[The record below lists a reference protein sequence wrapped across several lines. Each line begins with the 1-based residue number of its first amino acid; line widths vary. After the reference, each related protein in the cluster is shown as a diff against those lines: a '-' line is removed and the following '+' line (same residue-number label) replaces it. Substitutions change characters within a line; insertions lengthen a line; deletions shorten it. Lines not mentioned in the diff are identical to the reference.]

1 MKKKLITISGQTASG
16 KTNLSIRLAQNLNCS
31 IISCDSRQ
39 FYKEMSIGTAVP
51 SKLELSKANHYFIHH
66 KSVKDNYTVGD
77 FQNDALKLIENLF
90 KKDDYIILTGGS
102 GMYMDAIVNGIDK
115 FPKIKLGVRE
125 LLNEKH
131 NSRGILFLKNKLK
144 ELDPEYYDIVDVNN
158 HRRLIRAL
166 EVCISTGKPYSSFL
180 NKKNKKYDFES
191 VNFGIK
197 VDRELLYKKINY
209 RVDKM
214 ISDGLIK
221 EAKTLL
227 NFKDLNPL
235 NTVGYKEL
243 FEHFKGNLTKSQAI
257 EKIKQNTR
265 RYAKR
270 QMTWLKNKNLVW
282 IENNV
287 EIDEIKRFINS
298 NNLEHFY

>member
-16 KTNLSIRLAQNLNCS
+16 KTNLSIRLAQDLNCS

-66 KSVKDNYTVGD
+66 KSIKDNYTVGD

-197 VDRELLYKKINY
+197 IDRKLLYEKINY

-298 NNLEHFY
+298 NNL

>member
-16 KTNLSIRLAQNLNCS
+16 KTNLSIRLAQNLSCS

-214 ISDGLIK
+214 ISDGLIQ
-221 EAKTLL
+221 EAKTLF
-227 NFKDLNPL
+227 NFKDLNTL

-298 NNLEHFY
+298 NNL

>member
-197 VDRELLYKKINY
+197 VDRELLYNKINY

-214 ISDGLIK
+214 ISDGLIQ

-298 NNLEHFY
+298 NNL

>member
-16 KTNLSIRLAQNLNCS
+16 KTNLSIRLAQDLNCS

-131 NSRGILFLKNKLK
+131 NSIGILFLKNKLK

-298 NNLEHFY
+298 NNL

>member
-125 LLNEKH
+125 LLNEKY

-197 VDRELLYKKINY
+197 VDRELLYEKINY

-298 NNLEHFY
+298 NNM

>member
-1 MKKKLITISGQTASG
+1 LKKKLITISGQTASG

-166 EVCISTGKPYSSFL
+166 EVCISTEKPYSSFL

-214 ISDGLIK
+214 ISDGLIQ
-221 EAKTLL
+221 EAKTLF
-227 NFKDLNPL
+227 NFKDLNTL

-298 NNLEHFY
+298 NNL

>member
-16 KTNLSIRLAQNLNCS
+16 KTNLSIRLAQDLNCS

-66 KSVKDNYTVGD
+66 KSVKDNYTVGN

-131 NSRGILFLKNKLK
+131 NSGGILFLKNKLK

-166 EVCISTGKPYSSFL
+166 EVSISTGKPYSSFL

-221 EAKTLL
+221 EAKNLL

-298 NNLEHFY
+298 NNL

>member
-102 GMYMDAIVNGIDK
+102 GMYMEAVINGIDK

-125 LLNEKH
+125 LLNEKY

-197 VDRELLYKKINY
+197 VDRELLYEKINY

-287 EIDEIKRFINS
+287 EFDEIKRFINS
-298 NNLEHFY
+298 NNL

>member
-1 MKKKLITISGQTASG
+1 LKKKLITISGQTASG

-66 KSVKDNYTVGD
+66 KSVKDKYTIGD

-90 KKDDYIILTGGS
+90 KKDDFIILTGGS
-102 GMYMDAIVNGIDK
+102 GMYMDAVVNGIDA

-125 LLNEKH
+125 LLNGKY
-131 NSRGILFLKNKLK
+131 NSTGILFLKNKLK
-144 ELDPEYYDIVDVNN
+144 ELDPEYHDIVDVNN

-191 VNFGIK
+191 VNFCIK

-214 ISDGLIK
+214 ISNGLIK
-221 EAKTLL
+221 EAKALL
-227 NFKDLNPL
+227 KLKGLNPL

-243 FEHFKGNLTKSQAI
+243 FEHFEGNLTKSQAV

-270 QMTWLKNKNLVW
+270 QMTWLKNKNLIWVKND
-282 IENNV
+282 IEIN
-287 EIDEIKRFINS
+287 EIKRFINS
-298 NNLEHFY
+298 NNM

>member
-144 ELDPEYYDIVDVNN
+144 ELDPEYHDIVDVKN

-191 VNFGIK
+191 VNFCIK
-197 VDRELLYKKINY
+197 IDRELLYKKINY

-298 NNLEHFY
+298 NNL

>member
-90 KKDDYIILTGGS
+90 KKDDFIILTGGS
-102 GMYMDAIVNGIDK
+102 GMYMDAIVNGIDT

-125 LLNEKH
+125 LLNEKY
-131 NSRGILFLKNKLK
+131 NSKGVLFLKNKLK
-144 ELDPEYYDIVDVNN
+144 ELDPEYHDIVDVNN

-191 VNFGIK
+191 INFCIK

-227 NFKDLNPL
+227 KFKDLNSL

-270 QMTWLKNKNLVW
+270 QMTWLKNKNLIW
-282 IENNV
+282 IENNI

-298 NNLEHFY
+298 NNL

>member
-125 LLNEKH
+125 LLNEKY

-227 NFKDLNPL
+227 KFKDLNPL

-243 FEHFKGNLTKSQAI
+243 FEHFKGNITKSQAI

-298 NNLEHFY
+298 NNL

>member
-66 KSVKDNYTVGD
+66 KSVKDKYTIGD

-90 KKDDYIILTGGS
+90 KKDDFIILTGGS
-102 GMYMDAIVNGIDK
+102 GMYMDAVVNGIDA

-125 LLNEKH
+125 LLNEKY
-131 NSRGILFLKNKLK
+131 NSTGILFLKNKLK
-144 ELDPEYYDIVDVNN
+144 ELDPEYHDIVDVNN

-191 VNFGIK
+191 VNFCIK

-214 ISDGLIK
+214 ISNGLIK
-221 EAKTLL
+221 EAKALL
-227 NFKDLNPL
+227 KLKGLNPL

-243 FEHFKGNLTKSQAI
+243 FEHFEGNLTKSQAV

-270 QMTWLKNKNLVW
+270 QMTWLKNKNLIWVKND
-282 IENNV
+282 IEIN
-287 EIDEIKRFINS
+287 EIKRFINS
-298 NNLEHFY
+298 NNM

>member
-1 MKKKLITISGQTASG
+1 M
-16 KTNLSIRLAQNLNCS
+16 SIRLAQNLNCS

-191 VNFGIK
+191 VNFCIK

-214 ISDGLIK
+214 ISDGLIQ

-298 NNLEHFY
+298 NNL

>member
-16 KTNLSIRLAQNLNCS
+16 KTNLSIRLAQDLNCS

-90 KKDDYIILTGGS
+90 KKDDFIILTGGS
-102 GMYMDAIVNGIDK
+102 GMYMDAIVNGIDS

-125 LLNEKH
+125 LLNEKY
-131 NSRGILFLKNKLK
+131 NSKGVLFLKNKLK
-144 ELDPEYYDIVDVNN
+144 ELDPEYHDIVDVNN

-191 VNFGIK
+191 INFCIK

-227 NFKDLNPL
+227 KFKDLNSL

-298 NNLEHFY
+298 NNL

>member
-16 KTNLSIRLAQNLNCS
+16 KTNLSIRLAQDLNCS

-287 EIDEIKRFINS
+287 EIDEIKKFINS
-298 NNLEHFY
+298 NNL

>member
-102 GMYMDAIVNGIDK
+102 GMYMDAVVNGIDK

-144 ELDPEYYDIVDVNN
+144 ELDPEYYNIVDVNN

-214 ISDGLIK
+214 ISDGLIQ

-227 NFKDLNPL
+227 NLKDLNPL

-287 EIDEIKRFINS
+287 EIDKIKRFINS
-298 NNLEHFY
+298 NNL

>member
-16 KTNLSIRLAQNLNCS
+16 KTNLSIRLAQYLNCS

-191 VNFGIK
+191 INFCIK

-227 NFKDLNPL
+227 KFKDLNSL

-270 QMTWLKNKNLVW
+270 QMTWLKNKNLIW
-282 IENNV
+282 IENNI

-298 NNLEHFY
+298 NNL

>member
-66 KSVKDNYTVGD
+66 KSVKEKYTIGD

-90 KKDDYIILTGGS
+90 KKDDFIILTGGS
-102 GMYMDAIVNGIDK
+102 GMYMDAVVNGIDA

-125 LLNEKH
+125 LLNEKY
-131 NSRGILFLKNKLK
+131 NSKGVLFLKNKLK
-144 ELDPEYYDIVDVNN
+144 ELDPEYHDIVDVNN

-191 VNFGIK
+191 INFCIK

-221 EAKTLL
+221 EAKTLFK
-227 NFKDLNPL
+227 FKDLNSL

-243 FEHFKGNLTKSQAI
+243 FEYFKGNLTKSQAI

-270 QMTWLKNKNLVW
+270 QMTWLKNKNSIW
-282 IENNV
+282 IENNIK
-287 EIDEIKRFINS
+287 IDEIKRFINS
-298 NNLEHFY
+298 NNL

>member
-1 MKKKLITISGQTASG
+1 LKKKLITISGQTASG
-16 KTNLSIRLAQNLNCS
+16 KTNLSIRLAQYLNCS

-180 NKKNKKYDFES
+180 NKKNKKYDFENI
-191 VNFGIK
+191 NFCIK

-227 NFKDLNPL
+227 KFKDLNSL

-270 QMTWLKNKNLVW
+270 QMTWLKNKNSIW
-282 IENNV
+282 IENNIK
-287 EIDEIKRFINS
+287 IDEIKRFINS
-298 NNLEHFY
+298 NNL

>member
-16 KTNLSIRLAQNLNCS
+16 KTNLSIRLAQDLNCS

-131 NSRGILFLKNKLK
+131 NSGGILFLKNKLK

-243 FEHFKGNLTKSQAI
+243 FEHFKGNLTESQAI

-298 NNLEHFY
+298 NNL

>member
-197 VDRELLYKKINY
+197 VDRELLYEKINY

-298 NNLEHFY
+298 NNL

>member
-125 LLNEKH
+125 LLNEKY

-144 ELDPEYYDIVDVNN
+144 ELDPEYHDIVDVNN

-180 NKKNKKYDFES
+180 NKKNKEYDFES
-191 VNFGIK
+191 FNFCIK

-214 ISDGLIK
+214 IYDGLIK

-227 NFKDLNPL
+227 KFKDLNPL

-298 NNLEHFY
+298 NNL

>member
-214 ISDGLIK
+214 ISDGLIQ
-221 EAKTLL
+221 EAKTLF
-227 NFKDLNPL
+227 NFKDLNTL

-298 NNLEHFY
+298 NNL

>member
-90 KKDDYIILTGGS
+90 KKDNYIILTGGS
-102 GMYMDAIVNGIDK
+102 GMYMDAIVNGIDT

-298 NNLEHFY
+298 NNL

>member
-90 KKDDYIILTGGS
+90 KKDDFIILTGGS
-102 GMYMDAIVNGIDK
+102 GMYMDAIVNGIDT

-125 LLNEKH
+125 LLNEKY
-131 NSRGILFLKNKLK
+131 NSKGVLFLKNKLK
-144 ELDPEYYDIVDVNN
+144 ELDPEYHDIVDVNN

-180 NKKNKKYDFES
+180 NKKNKKYDFEII
-191 VNFGIK
+191 NFCIK

-227 NFKDLNPL
+227 KFKDLNSL

-243 FEHFKGNLTKSQAI
+243 FEYFKGNLTKSQAI

-270 QMTWLKNKNLVW
+270 QMTWLKNKNLIW
-282 IENNV
+282 IENNI

-298 NNLEHFY
+298 NNL

>member
-1 MKKKLITISGQTASG
+1 MGNLISISGPTAVG
-16 KTNLSIRLAQNLNCS
+16 KTTLSINLAKELNTE
-31 IISCDSRQ
+31 IISFDSRQ

-125 LLNEKH
+125 LLNKKH

-298 NNLEHFY
+298 NNL

>member
-16 KTNLSIRLAQNLNCS
+16 KTNLSIRLAQDLNCS

-66 KSVKDNYTVGD
+66 KSVKDNYTVGN

-131 NSRGILFLKNKLK
+131 NSGGILFLKNKLK

-180 NKKNKKYDFES
+180 NKNNKKYDFES
-191 VNFGIK
+191 VNFCIK

-221 EAKTLL
+221 EAKNLL

-298 NNLEHFY
+298 NNL

>member
-16 KTNLSIRLAQNLNCS
+16 KTNLSIRLAQDLNCS

-66 KSVKDNYTVGD
+66 KSIKDNYTVGD

-298 NNLEHFY
+298 NNL

>member
-1 MKKKLITISGQTASG
+1 LKKKLITISGQTASG
-16 KTNLSIRLAQNLNCS
+16 KTNLSIRLAQDLNCS

-66 KSVKDNYTVGD
+66 KSVKDNYTVGN

-131 NSRGILFLKNKLK
+131 NSGGILFLKNKLK

-298 NNLEHFY
+298 NNL

>member
-1 MKKKLITISGQTASG
+1 LKKKLITISGQTASG

-125 LLNEKH
+125 LLNENH

-287 EIDEIKRFINS
+287 EIDELKRFINS
-298 NNLEHFY
+298 NNL

>member
-16 KTNLSIRLAQNLNCS
+16 KTNLSIRLAQDLNCS

-125 LLNEKH
+125 LLNEKY

-166 EVCISTGKPYSSFL
+166 EVCISTGKTYSSFL

-197 VDRELLYKKINY
+197 IDRKLLYEKINY

-298 NNLEHFY
+298 NNL

>member
-66 KSVKDNYTVGD
+66 KSIKDNYTVGD

-125 LLNEKH
+125 LLNEKY

-197 VDRELLYKKINY
+197 IDRKLLYEKINY

-287 EIDEIKRFINS
+287 EINEIKRFINS
-298 NNLEHFY
+298 NNL

>member
-66 KSVKDNYTVGD
+66 KSVKDNYTVGN
-77 FQNDALKLIENLF
+77 FQNDALKLIVNLF

-102 GMYMDAIVNGIDK
+102 GMYMDAIVNGIDT

-125 LLNEKH
+125 LLNEKY

-197 VDRELLYKKINY
+197 VDRELLYEKINY

-298 NNLEHFY
+298 NNL

>member
-51 SKLELSKANHYFIHH
+51 SKLELLKANHYFIHH
-66 KSVKDNYTVGD
+66 KSVRDNYTVGD

-102 GMYMDAIVNGIDK
+102 GMYMDAIVKGIDK

-125 LLNEKH
+125 MLNEKH

-166 EVCISTGKPYSSFL
+166 EVCISSGKPYSSFL

-221 EAKTLL
+221 EAKTLM

-243 FEHFKGNLTKSQAI
+243 FEHFKGNLTESQAI

-282 IENNV
+282 IKNNV

-298 NNLEHFY
+298 NNL

>member
-66 KSVKDNYTVGD
+66 KSVKDNYTVGN

-191 VNFGIK
+191 INFGIK

-243 FEHFKGNLTKSQAI
+243 FELFKGNLTKSQAI

-282 IENNV
+282 IENSV

-298 NNLEHFY
+298 NNL

>member
-51 SKLELSKANHYFIHH
+51 SKIELSKANHYFIHH

-90 KKDDYIILTGGS
+90 EKDDYIILTGGS

-125 LLNEKH
+125 LLNEKY

-214 ISDGLIK
+214 ISDGLIQ

-298 NNLEHFY
+298 NNL

>member
-16 KTNLSIRLAQNLNCS
+16 KTNLSIRLAQNLKCS

-90 KKDDYIILTGGS
+90 KKDDFIILTGGS
-102 GMYMDAIVNGIDK
+102 GMYMDAIVNGIDT

-125 LLNEKH
+125 LLNEKY
-131 NSRGILFLKNKLK
+131 NSKGVLFLKNKLK
-144 ELDPEYYDIVDVNN
+144 ELDPEYHDIVDVNN

-270 QMTWLKNKNLVW
+270 QMTWLKNKNLIW
-282 IENNV
+282 IENNI

-298 NNLEHFY
+298 NNL